1 MLKLKN
7 RNRNRNRNRAKA
19 TRRAAVA
26 APRLSEQTAREL
38 LIADSA
44 PLQMTRAAAEYVRR
58 AQPGDAWDVRDRLR
72 SVGREEMCRGCFRP
86 TFFLTGEERV
96 GWLCAQCLQQRP
108 SFAPSTLGLAELHVI
123 DVALGARVQGT
134 ADALMA
140 EILDCRPV
148 LCTECGSRFYVF
160 TDQPGP
166 HTCAE
171 CIRWQTKTA
180 EQAEMDR
187 QQAELGRVRTA
198 CRWCD
203 GEFYVPEDEPGPHSC
218 QQCSYKDGF

>member
-7 RNRNRNRNRAKA
+7 RNRNRNRAKA
-19 TRRAAVA
+19 ARRAAVA
-26 APRLSEQTAREL
+26 APRLSEQTVREL

-44 PLQMTRAAAEYVRR
+44 PLRMTRAAAEYVRR

-86 TFFLTGEERV
+86 TFFLTGEERI

-108 SFAPSTLGLAELHVI
+108 NFAPSTLGLAELHVI
-123 DVALGARVQGT
+123 DLALGTRDQGT

-140 EILDCRPV
+140 GILDCQAV

-160 TDQPGP
+160 AGQPAP
-166 HTCAE
+166 HTCVECAE
-171 CIRWQTKTA
+171 WHA
-180 EQAEMDR
+180 EAEAAAELDR
-187 QQAELGRVRTA
+187 QEAELGRVRTA
-198 CRWCD
+198 CRWCN
-203 GEFYVPEDEPGPHSC
+203 GEFFIPEDEPGPHSC
-218 QQCSYKDGF
+218 WQCSYKDGF